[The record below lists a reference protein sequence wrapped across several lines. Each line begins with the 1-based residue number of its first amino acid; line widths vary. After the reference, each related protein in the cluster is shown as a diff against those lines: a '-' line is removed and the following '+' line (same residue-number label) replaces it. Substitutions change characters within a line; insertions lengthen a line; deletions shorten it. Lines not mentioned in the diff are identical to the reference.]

1 MSHSADAAE
10 QIVNAATNVTIKG
23 VECVSNLAG
32 KGALNLATFLV
43 AVIKDEKRT
52 KGKARMRVFNGK
64 PTKVFV
70 IKAKDMKT
78 FAEEAKKYGV
88 LYAAVYNKK
97 QTDGLVD
104 VVVNAADAAKVNRIA
119 ERFALSTV
127 DVEKIR
133 EDIQKAREHRQ
144 QKKDSEKDA
153 EQQPDGN
160 ETPALDLFG
169 KKEQSDVPKEQPEQ
183 NEKKEP
189 PAVEILHPGKKQPPN
204 PTMKGTETSPRSEIK
219 SDNQSKT
226 TNSTSDRS
234 SVRERI
240 RMIRN
245 ERNKTGA
252 EKHEPIRDRTQPLRG
267 NKPKSKTN
275 KGR

>member
-1 MSHSADAAE
+1 MSQGEAAE
-10 QIVNAATNVTIKG
+10 QIVNAVTEVAVKG

-32 KGALNLATFLV
+32 KGALNLATFLI
-43 AVIKDEKRT
+43 AVIKEEKRT

-127 DVEKIR
+127 DVERIR
-133 EDIQKAREHRQ
+133 EEITKSRKERE
-144 QKKDSEKDA
+144 
-153 EQQPDGN
+153 
-160 ETPALDLFG
+160 G
-169 KKEQSDVPKEQPEQ
+169 KKEPAEKAGEKSVDPFDLVFGFPAPKAKEETKADEEPAVIIKRDGEENANPIPTRTVPSNPSARASEDRERFTSSGFERPSVRDEIRKMREERKKTAT
-183 NEKKEP
+183 KKEP
-189 PAVEILHPGKKQPPN
+189 TRV
-204 PTMKGTETSPRSEIK
+204 RS
-219 SDNQSKT
+219 
-226 TNSTSDRS
+226 
-234 SVRERI
+234 
-240 RMIRN
+240 
-245 ERNKTGA
+245 A
-252 EKHEPIRDRTQPLRG
+252 EKPKG
-267 NKPKSKTN
+267 SSKSKPKKTKSKA
-275 KGR
+275 R